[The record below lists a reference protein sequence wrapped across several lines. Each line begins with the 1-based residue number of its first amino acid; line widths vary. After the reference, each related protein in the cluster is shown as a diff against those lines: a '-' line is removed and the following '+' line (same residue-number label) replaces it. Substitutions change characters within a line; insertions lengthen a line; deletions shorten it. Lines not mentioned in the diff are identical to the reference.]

1 MSKLTEVKK
10 AMTARLAEKG
20 VELTGEKGEELF
32 IFNATAKKVCLAY
45 LTTWADG
52 RPRYVVY
59 GWYPYTGAFAVL
71 SDLAPKTSKQEEEKA
86 TRGVFINS
94 ARFMNS
100 ARVASTARVASSA
113 KGKMASPK
121 KATTTTSPEKT
132 TVKTPRWGVEN
143 GTVLKLGSPA
153 KNWKIEWHNQTGY
166 GVISKTGIRGIIT
179 PNGDWK
185 ARD

>member
-20 VELTGEKGEELF
+20 VKLTGDKGEELF

-52 RPRYVVY
+52 RPRYVAY

-94 ARFMNS
+94 V
-100 ARVASTARVASSA
+100 RVASPA

-121 KATTTTSPEKT
+121 KATTSPEKT
-132 TVKTPRWGVEN
+132 TVKTPRWSVEN
-143 GTVLKLGSPA
+143 GTVLKLCSPA

>member
-20 VELTGEKGEELF
+20 VELTGDKGEELF
-32 IFNATAKKVCLAY
+32 VFNATAKKVCLAY

-59 GWYPYTGAFAVL
+59 GWYPYTGTFAIL
-71 SDLAPKTSKQEEEKA
+71 SDLAPKASKQAEEEKA
-86 TRGVFINS
+86 TRGLFI
-94 ARFMNS
+94 NS
-100 ARVASTARVASSA
+100 ARVASPTSIT

-121 KATTTTSPEKT
+121 KDTATAPVATVAPEKA
-132 TVKTPRWGVEN
+132 TVKTPRWSVEN
-143 GTVLKLGSPA
+143 GTVLKLGSPV
-153 KNWKIEWHNQTGY
+153 KNWNIEWHNQTGY
-166 GVISKTGIRGIIT
+166 GVVSKTGIRGIIT

>member
-20 VELTGEKGEELF
+20 VELTGDKGEELF
-32 IFNATAKKVCLAY
+32 VFNATAKKVCLAY
-45 LTTWADG
+45 LTTWEDG

-86 TRGVFINS
+86 TRGVFIH
-94 ARFMNS
+94 S
-100 ARVASTARVASSA
+100 ARVASPA

-121 KATTTTSPEKT
+121 KGTATATATATATVAPEKA
-132 TVKTPRWGVEN
+132 TVKTPRWSVEN

-166 GVISKTGIRGIIT
+166 GVISKTGIQGIIT

>member
-10 AMTARLAEKG
+10 AMTARLAEKR
-20 VELTGEKGEELF
+20 VELTGDKGEELF
-32 IFNATAKKVCLAY
+32 VFNATANKVCLAY
-45 LTTWADG
+45 LTTWEDG

-59 GWYPYTGAFAVL
+59 GWYPYTGPFAVL
-71 SDLAPKTSKQEEEKA
+71 SDLAPKTNKQEEEKA

-94 ARFMNS
+94 AR
-100 ARVASTARVASSA
+100 VASPS

-121 KATTTTSPEKT
+121 KATATVAPEKA
-132 TVKTPRWGVEN
+132 TVKTPRWSVEN